1 MSETFKAC
9 DPCTKQ
15 CMRRIARGDN
25 NAHVPSF
32 CTFLPA
38 DYKSRL
44 RIPRKFVDEY
54 GNQLRE
60 HIVLEGPSGQI
71 WLVNRD
77 PEMNLVKGWESFVSD
92 HNLQAGEFL
101 VFNMDNASFFKVHIY
116 GKGGGEK
123 HIPFRINSEALS

>member
-1 MSETFKAC
+1 MSAKFKAC
-9 DPCTKQ
+9 DPCSKQ

-38 DYKSRL
+38 DYKSQL
-44 RIPRKFVDEY
+44 RIPRKFVEEY

-60 HIVLEGPSGQI
+60 DIILEGPSGQI

-77 PEMNLVKGWESFVSD
+77 PQMNLVKGWESFVCD
-92 HNLQAGEFL
+92 HSLEAGDFL
-101 VFNMDNASFFKVHIY
+101 VLNMDNASFFKVHIY
-116 GKGGGEK
+116 GKEGGEK
-123 HIPFRINSEALS
+123 HIPFRIDSEALS